1 MAKKKVSKK
10 SKSFS
15 EVVGIN
21 YIVNDKTNFVYG
33 LILIA
38 FAIFLIIAF
47 ISYFTTGEADQSLVT
62 ALRPENLKTRNVSFR
77 TPAEVLAQYSHISLL
92 HDASDCLPS

>member
-1 MAKKKVSKK
+1 MAKKKASKK

-15 EVVGIN
+15 EAVGIN

-62 ALRPENLKTRNVSFR
+62 ALRPGEL
-77 TPAEVLAQYSHISLL
+77 
-92 HDASDCLPS
+92 